1 MAHHQ
6 RSVGALPAGVWAT
19 PADDASPCLIGVVEP
34 DTVVGWPFGTKICG
48 WSNGARSYRTRGS
61 AVRLRPQA
69 KGPGRQPGALVRDGA
84 VRCDQSFSIFRDHR
98 SVEAVVQAGADDVEA
113 VGNVGVEAGR
123 EARLAQPHR
132 ALAFPSVDVK
142 IFELR
147 RPVGV
152 ERGFGATAKC
162 PAGPGIAAYVV
173 GPRPNEL
180 IS

>member
-1 MAHHQ
+1 LAWSSRIPWWDG
-6 RSVGALPAGVWAT
+6 RSAPRS
-19 PADDASPCLIGVVEP
+19 ADGRTEP
-34 DTVVGWPFGTKICG
+34 VRTGRADRLSV
-48 WSNGARSYRTRGS
+48 SAR
-61 AVRLRPQA
+61 
-69 KGPGRQPGALVRDGA
+69 KQPGALVRDGA
-84 VRCDQSFSIFRDHR
+84 VRCDQSFSTFRDHW

-123 EARLAQPHR
+123 EAKLAQPHR
-132 ALAFPSVDVK
+132 ALAFPGVDVK

-162 PAGPGIAAYVV
+162 PADPGIAAYVV

-180 IS
+180 TS

>member
-1 MAHHQ
+1 M
-6 RSVGALPAGVWAT
+6 
-19 PADDASPCLIGVVEP
+19 
-34 DTVVGWPFGTKICG
+34 
-48 WSNGARSYRTRGS
+48 
-61 AVRLRPQA
+61 AVRHQDLRMVERSPFVQDA
-69 KGPGRQPGALVRDGA
+69 RIGCPSPPASKGPRAAARGPCQRRRC
-84 VRCDQSFSIFRDHR
+84 RCDQSFSIFRDHR

-123 EARLAQPHR
+123 EAKLAQPHR
-132 ALAFPSVDVK
+132 ALAFPGVDVK

-162 PAGPGIAAYVV
+162 PADPGIAAYVV

-180 IS
+180 TS